1 MNKYIQVITIGSGVI
16 NTLLFNYNMNNTKII
31 REKKETN
38 ILISERF
45 FMSLGS
51 FCIGF
56 IKIPKFIDFIHIK
69 LMKENPKDYGC
80 QLFTPN
86 KIDYYDMFKYI

>member
-1 MNKYIQVITIGSGVI
+1 
-16 NTLLFNYNMNNTKII
+16 
-31 REKKETN
+31 
-38 ILISERF
+38 
-45 FMSLGS
+45 MSLGS